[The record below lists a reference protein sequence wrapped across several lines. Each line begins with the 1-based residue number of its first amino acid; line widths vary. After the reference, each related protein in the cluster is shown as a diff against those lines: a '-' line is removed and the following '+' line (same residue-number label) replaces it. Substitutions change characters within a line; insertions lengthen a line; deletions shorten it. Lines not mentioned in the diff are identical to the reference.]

1 MAGHSKWANI
11 KHRKARADKKRGKE
25 FTKLIRELTVAAR
38 LGGPSPED
46 NPRLR
51 TAIDKALGTNMP
63 KDTIARAVQRGAG
76 GHSGTDFE
84 ELTYEGYGPGGIAI
98 IVEVMTDNRNRTAAA
113 VRHTF
118 SKYNGNLGT
127 EGSVTYLFN
136 KQGHISLAA
145 QADADADAVLEI
157 ALEAGAE
164 DMIVHEDGTVEL
176 ATLPNDLSAV
186 GDALVQAGYE
196 PIDMRVVMVADTAV
210 MLAVD
215 AAAKIIKLMDALED
229 IDDVRNV
236 FTNGDFPEDAWQ
248 M

>member
-25 FTKLIRELTVAAR
+25 FTKLIREITVAAR
-38 LGGPSPED
+38 LGGPSPAD

-63 KDTIARAVQRGAG
+63 KDTIARAAQRGAG
-76 GHSGTDFE
+76 GYSGTNFE

-136 KQGHISLAA
+136 KQGQISLVAET
-145 QADADADAVLEI
+145 DADADAVLEV

-164 DMIVHEDGTVEL
+164 DMIVHEDGMVEL
-176 ATLPNDLSAV
+176 ATLPTDLSAV
-186 GDALVQAGYE
+186 GDALVQAGHE
-196 PIDMRVVMVADTAV
+196 PMEMRVVMIADSVV
-210 MLAVD
+210 MLGVNT
-215 AAAKIIKLMDALED
+215 AAKIIKLMDALED
-229 IDDVRNV
+229 LDDVQNV

-248 M
+248 P